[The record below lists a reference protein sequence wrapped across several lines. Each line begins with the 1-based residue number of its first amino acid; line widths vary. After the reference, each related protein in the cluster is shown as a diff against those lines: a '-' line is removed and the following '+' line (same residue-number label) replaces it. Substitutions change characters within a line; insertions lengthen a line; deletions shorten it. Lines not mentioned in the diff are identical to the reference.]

1 METVMMEVPTA
12 TSSPALYDP
21 FFFVDS
27 LTNRSTP
34 LRDIRRDRPQLTQ
47 SNPHV

>member
-47 SNPHV
+47 SDPHV